1 MIMGQVTVT
10 KDGEEVAVLTPE
22 KRTYFVQTM
31 PMTEASIDA
40 NLFRDLYVALA
51 DQRED
56 GWALRVYHKP
66 FQRWI
71 WLGPLLMALGGL
83 LAAVDRRYRASAK
96 RIVRARQKLSSQLAS
111 DGVKT

>member
-1 MIMGQVTVT
+1 MGKVTVT
-10 KDGEEVAVLTPE
+10 LDGEEVAHLSPE

-40 NLFRDLYVALA
+40 SFFRDLYVALA
-51 DQRED
+51 EQRED
-56 GWALRVYHKP
+56 GGWAMRVYHKP

-83 LAAVDRRYRASAK
+83 LAAIDRRYRTSAK
-96 RIVRARQKLSSQLAS
+96 RIVQARQKLSSRLA
-111 DGVKT
+111 DEGVKA